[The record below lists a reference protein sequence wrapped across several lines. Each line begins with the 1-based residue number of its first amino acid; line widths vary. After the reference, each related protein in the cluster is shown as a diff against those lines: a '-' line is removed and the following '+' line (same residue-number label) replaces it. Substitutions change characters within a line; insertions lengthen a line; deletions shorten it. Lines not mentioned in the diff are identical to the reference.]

1 MKMRFR
7 KTFLPWSILIRF
19 EKISQS
25 SSQYSI
31 ILRHVYPLIFFRYYR
46 QNTYC
51 DFQPDM
57 SNYGEGIIAGQ
68 TNIYKLNPCFHV
80 LWFIMSFRLISLDCY
95 STASFKD
102 KLKMHMQNIL
112 IIYRYTTLSICKGSK
127 GAPMCTY
134 LLQKQQSKTRTR
146 RQQPT
151 I

>member
-57 SNYGEGIIAGQ
+57 RNYGEGIIAGQ

-80 LWFIMSFRLISLDCY
+80 LWFIISFRLISLDCY
-95 STASFKD
+95 STCRIYWLYTD
-102 KLKMHMQNIL
+102 IL
-112 IIYRYTTLSICKGSK
+112 LSVFVKVQKELQCVLICCKSNSRKRG
-127 GAPMCTY
+127 PEDNN
-134 LLQKQQSKTRTR
+134 QQFRIEEICMK
-146 RQQPT
+146 
-151 I
+151 